1 MAQTQYLV
9 ASSIDGFIADADNSL
24 EWLFQ
29 AEATATAEARAA
41 REDRFRQFFAAIG
54 AMTMGAAT
62 YEWVLDHEHLLDQ
75 PDKWRDYYGDVPCW
89 IFTHRPLPVIPTAR
103 LSFVSGDVRGVHE
116 QMTAAAA
123 GRNVWV
129 VGGGDLAGQFADY
142 SLLTEIILA
151 IAPVMVAAGAPL
163 MPRRLTSAE
172 LTLTESSHDGTF
184 AFLTYAVTSRLAS
197 DRR

>member
-1 MAQTQYLV
+1 
-9 ASSIDGFIADADNSL
+9 
-24 EWLFQ
+24 
-29 AEATATAEARAA
+29 
-41 REDRFRQFFAAIG
+41 
-54 AMTMGAAT
+54 
-62 YEWVLDHEHLLDQ
+62 
-75 PDKWRDYYGDVPCW
+75 
-89 IFTHRPLPVIPTAR
+89 
-103 LSFVSGDVRGVHE
+103 
-116 QMTAAAA
+116 MTAAAA